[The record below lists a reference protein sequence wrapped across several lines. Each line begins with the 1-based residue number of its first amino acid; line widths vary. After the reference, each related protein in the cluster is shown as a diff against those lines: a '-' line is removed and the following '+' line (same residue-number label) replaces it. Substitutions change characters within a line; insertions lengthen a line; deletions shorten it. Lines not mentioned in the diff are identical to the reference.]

1 MSLCY
6 NNFRGETV
14 KEINKDIDK
23 EKLNGVISLSKKILK
38 ILYVVIIIAGI
49 YGLTIINKEWQL
61 SKFITECLSIVA
73 PLFIGLVIA
82 WLFNPMVSKL
92 QKKGLRRGLGAT
104 VIYVGFIGL
113 IVLIISLIIPMM
125 SDQLNDL
132 VKMIPSIFDSIKNW
146 IEGIFNNLS
155 DISSF
160 DIVGLK
166 EDIFSKIEL
175 YATGLTEG
183 LPAASINF
191 IKSLFS
197 GLTTFAV
204 GLVIGFFL
212 LVSFDSF
219 NNMLSFLPRKFQK
232 DTKALSDEI
241 DGSLRKFVQGT
252 IILATLVFGVCSIG
266 FWICGLKSPLLFGLF
281 CGITN
286 VIPYVGPYIG
296 GLPAVIVGLSQ
307 GPLVGIGVFVV
318 IVIVQFIE
326 GNLLQPIVM
335 SKTMKLHPVTIML
348 GLLVCSHFWG
358 IIGMIVATPIVA
370 TIKIVWTYFDK
381 KYNILKQK

>member
-1 MSLCY
+1 MK
-6 NNFRGETV
+6 EV
-14 KEINKDIDK
+14 KKEIDK
-23 EKLNGVISLSKKILK
+23 EKLNDVVSLSKSILK
-38 ILYVVIIIAGI
+38 ILYIVIIIAGI

-61 SKFITECLSIVA
+61 SKFIVECISIVV
-73 PLFIGLVIA
+73 PLFVGLIVA
-82 WLFNPMVSKL
+82 WLFNPLVNKL
-92 QKKGLRRGLGAT
+92 QKKGIKRWIGASI
-104 VIYVGFIGL
+104 VYALFIGL
-113 IVLIISLIIPMM
+113 IILIVSLIIPMM
-125 SDQLNDL
+125 SEQLNDL
-132 VKMIPSIFDSIKNW
+132 VKIIPSIFDNIKTW
-146 IEGIFNNLS
+146 IEGLFNNIGDS
-155 DISSF
+155 NSF
-160 DIVGLK
+160 DVLGVK

-175 YATGLTEG
+175 YAVGLTES
-183 LPAASINF
+183 LPSASIEF

-212 LVSFDSF
+212 LVSFDNF
-219 NNMLSFLPRKFQK
+219 NNILSFLPRKIQK
-232 DTKALSDEI
+232 DTKALGDEI

-252 IILATLVFGVCSIG
+252 FILATLVFGVCSIG

-296 GLPAVIVGLSQ
+296 GIPAVVVGLSQ
-307 GPLVGIGVFVV
+307 GPLVGIGVFIV

-335 SKTMKLHPVTIML
+335 SKTMKLHPVTIIL
-348 GLLVCSHFWG
+348 ALLICGHFWG

-370 TIKIVWTYFDK
+370 IIKIVWNYFDK
-381 KYNILKQK
+381 KYKILSKN

>member
-14 KEINKDIDK
+14 KDIKKEIDK
-23 EKLNGVISLSKKILK
+23 ENLNDVISLSKNILK
-38 ILYVVIIIAGI
+38 ILYIVIIILGI
-49 YGLTIINKEWQL
+49 YGLTIINKEWQI
-61 SKFITECLSIVA
+61 SKFVIECISIVA
-73 PLFIGLVIA
+73 PLFIGFVIA
-82 WLFNPMVSKL
+82 WLFNPLVNKL
-92 QKKGLRRGLGAT
+92 QKKGIKRGLGAAL
-104 VIYVGFIGL
+104 VYLVFIGL

-146 IEGIFNNLS
+146 IEGIFDKIGNG
-155 DISSF
+155 SSF
-160 DIVGLK
+160 DITGLK
-166 EDIFSKIEL
+166 NDIFSRIEV

-183 LPAASINF
+183 LPAASISF
-191 IKSLFS
+191 IKALFS
-197 GLTTFAV
+197 GLTTFVV
-204 GLVIGFFL
+204 GLIIGFFL
-212 LVSFDSF
+212 LVSFDSVSKI
-219 NNMLSFLPRKFQK
+219 LSFLPRKFQK
-232 DTKALSDEI
+232 DTRALGEEI

-252 IILATLVFGVCSIG
+252 LVLASLVFVVSSLG
-266 FWICGLKSPLLFGLF
+266 FWMCGLKSPLLFGLF

-296 GLPAVIVGLSQ
+296 GIPAVIVGLSQ
-307 GPLVGIGVFVV
+307 GPLVGIGVLIV

-348 GLLVCSHFWG
+348 GLLICSHFWG
-358 IIGMIVATPIVA
+358 IIGMIIATPVVA
-370 TIKIVWTYFDK
+370 IIKIVWNYFDK
-381 KYNILKQK
+381 KYNILKLK